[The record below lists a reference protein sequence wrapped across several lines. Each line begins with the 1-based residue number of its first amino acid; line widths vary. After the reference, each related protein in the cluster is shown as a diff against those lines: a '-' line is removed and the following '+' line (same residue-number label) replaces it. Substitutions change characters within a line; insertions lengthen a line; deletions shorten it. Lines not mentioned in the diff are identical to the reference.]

1 MQNIELNKRDFFGY
15 GKSKPKINW
24 PDNNKLA
31 LSIVVNIEEGAE
43 LSVSSGDSANE
54 HVYENNVTKIENNI
68 PDLCM
73 ESHFEYGLRSGFW
86 RIIDL
91 LDKYKLKA
99 TFSCCSQAL
108 EKSPW
113 LIKEILT
120 REHEISAHSIK
131 WISHSHFSEDEER
144 KIISQCYDDIL
155 KLSGKPPLGWHTRS
169 ATSLNTR
176 KLLIEHGGFLYDS
189 NAYNDDLPYLVKFKN
204 KPFVVIP
211 YAFDTNDM
219 RFESNGGFVHSDDFF
234 NYCKD
239 AFDQLLLETKDK
251 GLKMMS
257 IGLHPRIIGRP
268 GRINGLKKILEY
280 VSRSKC
286 VWVSKRE
293 DIAKY
298 WVETKI

>member
-1 MQNIELNKRDFFGY
+1 MQDIELNKRDFFGY
-15 GKSKPKINW
+15 GKSKPKLNW
-24 PDNNKLA
+24 PDNNKVA
-31 LSIVVNIEEGAE
+31 VSIVVNIEEGAE
-43 LSVSSGDSANE
+43 LSISSGDRSNE
-54 HVYENNVTKIENNI
+54 YIYENNITKVENDI

-91 LDKYKLKA
+91 LDKFKLKA

-113 LIKEILT
+113 LVKEILD

-131 WISHSHFSEDEER
+131 WISHFNLSEDIER
-144 KIISQCYDDIL
+144 KIISKCFDSIL

-189 NAYNDDLPYLVKFKN
+189 NAYNDDLPYNINLKTRS
-204 KPFVVIP
+204 FVVIP

-219 RFESNGGFVHSDDFF
+219 RYESNGGFVHSDDFF
-234 NYCKD
+234 NYCRG
-239 AFDQLLLETKDK
+239 AFDQLLLESKDQ
-251 GLKMMS
+251 GLRMMS

-268 GRINGLKKILEY
+268 GRINGLYKFFQHITKD
-280 VSRSKC
+280 KNG
-286 VWVSKRE
+286 WVSKRE
-293 DIAKY
+293 DIAKF
-298 WVETKI
+298 WAGVKH